1 MAHEGSRQERQ
12 MRGDRGVTRSKAEK
26 ARPPTV
32 PVPQVDIVPGRLNES
47 EWMAL
52 MALEEGEDVV
62 GDILA
67 DLLARVMDS
76 AFQVYLA
83 QQCIPFTI
91 SQAREAMLQITEWRF
106 LAHDEGESA
115 VAEDPTWGEDEEPW
129 PCTTDSWAQGSVP
142 VLRAPTLEGPQ
153 ENLQGEGPGNLDQ
166 MPLVRSRMSRGSQ
179 EQRES
184 WEPSTEVRIIPD
196 TPPRPDAFQEAGPRG
211 LLEEPDPLVTKS
223 LNKSFQE
230 NFQSVQMASAD
241 SPGPLELSLP
251 VDSPQASAKRVQPF
265 DSQVLENLCYCLPQ
279 VDAAGDQRE
288 LKTEGV
294 PWAALGVPVPAVGS
308 PTGLSP
314 SASFQPQ
321 PSLRLDVRLSVPPY
335 RVRKAATRLDPARFP
350 RQWVRPLAEVLVPDS
365 EARTL
370 EACRGRRLSSE
381 KTQTPAEPQ
390 SPIPGVSVFQAAFFP
405 FRSGVP
411 FRALGPGPRVQSSTL
426 NLHLPSPS
434 FGSKIPFP
442 SPGLRFL
449 TKRPALL
456 DVAHSPS
463 PKLWPSA
470 KWPTGWEGEAE
481 MLGDL
486 WAGRTPVSAQGREP
500 TSREGQDF
508 HRWPQTTSQVLEAT
522 SQVLW
527 KPMLLPEAMK
537 LAPGVS
543 MWNPATQVLL
553 SSAVP
558 RQEDKEGGTF
568 PPIDQHPIHTAPLK
582 PQTSMSQLM
591 KNSVPKAWSL
601 PCKPLPNSD
610 T

>member
-1 MAHEGSRQERQ
+1 FSQRQERQ

-52 MALEEGEDVV
+52 TALEEGEDVV

-115 VAEDPTWGEDEEPW
+115 VAEDPTWGEDEEPS

-153 ENLQGEGPGNLDQ
+153 ENLQGEGPRNLDQ
-166 MPLVRSRMSRGSQ
+166 MPLGRSRMSRGSQ
-179 EQRES
+179 ELRQP
-184 WEPSTEVRIIPD
+184 WEPSQEVRINPS
-196 TPPRPDAFQEAGPRG
+196 TPPMPDVFQEAGPRDP
-211 LLEEPDPLVTKS
+211 LEEPDPLITKS

-230 NFQSVQMASAD
+230 NFQSVQVASAD
-241 SPGPLELSLP
+241 SPGPLELSL
-251 VDSPQASAKRVQPF
+251 VASPKALAKTVQPF
-265 DSQVLENLCYCLPQ
+265 DSQVLENLCYGLPQ
-279 VDAAGDQRE
+279 VDAAEDQLE
-288 LKTEGV
+288 LKTKGV
-294 PWAALGVPVPAVGS
+294 PRAASGVPVPTVGS
-308 PTGLSP
+308 PTRFSP
-314 SASFQPQ
+314 SASVQPQ
-321 PSLRLDVRLSVPPY
+321 WPLSLDVQLSMPPY
-335 RVRKAATRLDPARFP
+335 RARKAATRLDPARFP
-350 RQWVRPLAEVLVPDS
+350 RQWVRPLAEVLIPDS
-365 EARTL
+365 EAHPL
-370 EACRGRRLSSE
+370 ETYRGHQHSSE

-390 SPIPGVSVFQAAFFP
+390 SPIPGASVFQAAFFP

-411 FRALGPGPRVQSSTL
+411 FRALGPGPKVQSSTL
-426 NLHLPSPS
+426 NLNLPSPT

-449 TKRPALL
+449 TKRPKLL
-456 DVAHSPS
+456 DVAHIPS

-486 WAGRTPVSAQGREP
+486 WAGRTPVSAQGLEP
-500 TSREGQDF
+500 TYREGQDLQ
-508 HRWPQTTSQVLEAT
+508 RWPRTTRQVLEAT

-558 RQEDKEGGTF
+558 QQEDKEGGTF
-568 PPIDQHPIHTAPLK
+568 PPIDQHPIQTAPLK
-582 PQTSMSQLM
+582 PRATMSQLM
-591 KNSVPKAWSL
+591 KSSVPKAWSL